1 MAKKLKLST
10 GSSYDYT
17 TIGIA
22 CHMKDYRFTFFLN
35 DQLGFQ
41 MRRMKDLL
49 FSEGNDLRRFS
60 FFIYDNPEERR
71 QFYLVS
77 NYHEEGRLIPSEK
90 GADFLLIVN
99 DTLSEARK
107 RELVSRIQKIPQV
120 LAAYDIP
127 KGKANNLETIFEE
140 IELHLIPLL

>member
-1 MAKKLKLST
+1 MKLST

-35 DQLGFQ
+35 DKLGFQ
-41 MRRMKDLL
+41 LRRIADFLVGEGKDLK
-49 FSEGNDLRRFS
+49 RFS
-60 FFIYDNPEERR
+60 FYIFDNPEERR

-99 DTLSEARK
+99 DALSENRRK
-107 RELVSRIQKIPQV
+107 DLISRIQKIPQV
-120 LAAYDIP
+120 IAAYDIP

-140 IELHLIPLL
+140 IELHLIPLQ

>member
-1 MAKKLKLST
+1 MKLST

-35 DQLGFQ
+35 DKLGFQ
-41 MRRMKDLL
+41 LRRIADFLVGEGKDLK
-49 FSEGNDLRRFS
+49 RFS
-60 FFIYDNPEERR
+60 FYIFDNPEERR

-90 GADFLLIVN
+90 GVDFLLIVN
-99 DTLSEARK
+99 DALSENRRK
-107 RELVSRIQKIPQV
+107 DLISRIQKIPQV
-120 LAAYDIP
+120 IAAYDIP

-140 IELHLIPLL
+140 IELHLIPLQ